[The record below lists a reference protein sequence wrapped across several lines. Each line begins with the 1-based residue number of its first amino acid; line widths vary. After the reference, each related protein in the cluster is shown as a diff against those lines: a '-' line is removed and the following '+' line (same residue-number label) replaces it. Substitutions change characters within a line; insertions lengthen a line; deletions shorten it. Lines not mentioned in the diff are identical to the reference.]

1 MEPFSPSWISYISQP
16 FHQPSWAPLCLS
28 SSLPPCLDAS
38 CFPTEHPLERVGNTG
53 RNGGIPLPGVPPNP
67 HAWPHSLSPCQ
78 ASFSRKPPCPS
89 VSIQCSARRSQSLA
103 APLLPCPHP
112 SHTHW
117 PLVPFSAQHLNLLV
131 LFVFVLPYL
140 PNGVGWGR
148 GRPPPCGAHHE
159 TMKRMGVTDRA
170 PLPPWVLGAVVEIT
184 TGSCAFQRHLS
195 LNSDTK
201 VRFQLLPVA
210 SISLGK
216 L

>member
-16 FHQPSWAPLCLS
+16 FHQPNWAPLCLS

-117 PLVPFSAQHLNLLV
+117 PLVPF
-131 LFVFVLPYL
+131 LPSTSIFWCYL
-140 PNGVGWGR
+140 YLYCPICRMGWG
-148 GRPPPCGAHHE
+148 GGEGGHPHVEPTMRP
-159 TMKRMGVTDRA
+159 
-170 PLPPWVLGAVVEIT
+170 
-184 TGSCAFQRHLS
+184 
-195 LNSDTK
+195 
-201 VRFQLLPVA
+201 
-210 SISLGK
+210 
-216 L
+216 